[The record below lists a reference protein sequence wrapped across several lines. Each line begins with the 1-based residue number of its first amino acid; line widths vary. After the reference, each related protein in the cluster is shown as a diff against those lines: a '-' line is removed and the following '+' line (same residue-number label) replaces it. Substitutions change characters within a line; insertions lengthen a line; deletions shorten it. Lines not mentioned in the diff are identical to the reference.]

1 MAYMSGDRD
10 YLYGEQPWHADP
22 AARGRKK
29 TVRFDSVADPSRSYG
44 QAELG
49 PGPPDYGWM
58 TIQDLRGGRGR
69 GGPVGGAGGG
79 AGAPRPPPLGQ
90 TGVSGQPG
98 QVSSHLMLP
107 TPVVLTQD
115 YKESIS

>member
-1 MAYMSGDRD
+1 MACGPRRQGQEEDRQVR
-10 YLYGEQPWHADP
+10 LGGGPEPELRP
-22 AARGRKK
+22 GGAR
-29 TVRFDSVADPSRSYG
+29 
-44 QAELG
+44 
-49 PGPPDYGWM
+49 PGPAR
-58 TIQDLRGGRGR
+58 LRLDDHPGPAGGRGR

-107 TPVVLTQD
+107 TPVVLTHN

>member
-58 TIQDLRGGRGR
+58 TIQDLRGGGGGVGR
-69 GGPVGGAGGG
+69 WAGPGAGLVHR
-79 AGAPRPPPLGQ
+79 AP
-90 TGVSGQPG
+90 
-98 QVSSHLMLP
+98 HLWDR
-107 TPVVLTQD
+107 Q
-115 YKESIS
+115 ESLDSQARSAHTSCYPHPWC